1 MFTVCS
7 CKLLVSEGER
17 QGEDWLGQEST
28 VCSCKLLVSEGERPA
43 GAWLT
48 AEFTEFAEWTESLR
62 GMPPPVFSQKRPQTI
77 ENKGRGHEK
86 ERQESSRGGKRKEVK
101 EIEEATGLPPRPVG
115 AGVCAEDTEPD
126 WTRVGIGTAR
136 RMETVGGEVAGEE
149 GG

>member
-48 AEFTEFAEWTESLR
+48 AEFTEIAEGTESRR
-62 GMPPPVFSQKRPQTI
+62 GMPPPVFSQKRLQPI

-86 ERQESSRGGKRKEVK
+86 ERQESSRGGKRMKRRDLWLV
-101 EIEEATGLPPRPVG
+101 TG
-115 AGVCAEDTEPD
+115 DS
-126 WTRVGIGTAR
+126 
-136 RMETVGGEVAGEE
+136 
-149 GG
+149 